1 MLTQLKFVGVL
12 MEIYQGAFLII
23 AVLGMVMLIIAT
35 KTNSHLIL
43 NFVLR
48 SISGSLFIF
57 GINQWMKMEGYSMFV
72 GLNPGTVLTSGI
84 LGFPGVVLLY
94 GIKIYSLL

>member
-1 MLTQLKFVGVL
+1 

-23 AVLGMVMLIIAT
+23 AVCGIVMLILAV
-35 KTNSHLIL
+35 KANSTIIL

-48 SISGSLFIF
+48 SIAGSLLIF
-57 GINQWMKMEGYSMFV
+57 GANQLVEFYGLSIAI
-72 GLNPGTVLTSGI
+72 GLNPGTVLTTGI
-84 LGFPGVVLLY
+84 LGFPGVILLF

>member
-1 MLTQLKFVGVL
+1 
-12 MEIYQGAFLII
+12 MEIYQGAFLIV
-23 AVLGMVMLIIAT
+23 AVLGMVLLIIAA

-43 NFVLR
+43 NFILR

-57 GINQWMKMEGYSMFV
+57 GVNQWMNVEGYSMV
-72 GLNPGTVLTSGI
+72 IGINPGTVLTSGI